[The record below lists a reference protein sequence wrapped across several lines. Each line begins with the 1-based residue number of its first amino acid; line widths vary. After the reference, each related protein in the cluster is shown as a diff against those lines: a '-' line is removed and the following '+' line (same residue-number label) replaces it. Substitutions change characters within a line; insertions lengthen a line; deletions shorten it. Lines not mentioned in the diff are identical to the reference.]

1 MPKSVQLA
9 DLPDPILLRIFSCF
23 VVDQIREETTTPCQD
38 DIQTGDAQSSSASSS
53 EDYAGQASGGQ
64 GTGSVEIQDTKTRK
78 TKKQTA
84 GVGARTLCRLCCCS
98 HRFNHLASADQLWQ
112 PLTLTRYPNR
122 HWPTTDQKALDLIQ
136 IQREHQ
142 LKLSK
147 GSSSQT
153 TLDDKER
160 KKKGEEEAPDGSH
173 VKTSSNDAKESE
185 SVDPSA
191 ANQDGEE
198 HKEQKRKFYRRY
210 EQRAFR
216 RKFGALDPELKY
228 TSRAWTNTMWTWKR
242 TFFGDFRF
250 VNAKD
255 VETPNR
261 IDHKLFRRTED
272 PARQECERCWRPTR
286 SCICSSLTTQEYCN
300 CRIRIMILQHPRCQV
315 SIGTIRILK
324 MSFKYCQIVIGK
336 DFKAGRSKE
345 LDQAL
350 EDPNCTPLLL
360 YPSHSAIDIHSLSP
374 VASVSTATNDKDSQE
389 SSKTHSRY
397 FCQGCTHVDND
408 DDAPPL
414 DTEDRNNPIQSSS
427 SSSSSSAY
435 PYRLIIALDGSWSHA
450 KIMYRF
456 NPRLQ
461 KLTQVKFPNP
471 PQSIYHELKR
481 EPKATYISTAEA
493 VGQAVALLGWPTPIT
508 TTTSAAASSD
518 NSLTDAPLLLED
530 LMRPLKR
537 LIEIQQAMLKSPE
550 DQAEAEHDNEQNEE
564 TG

>member
-23 VVDQIREETTTPCQD
+23 VVEQVREETTTPCQD
-38 DIQTGDAQSSSASSS
+38 DIQTRDAHV
-53 EDYAGQASGGQ
+53 GQASGGGGQ
-64 GTGSVEIQDTKTRK
+64 GNGSVETQDTKPRKARTR
-78 TKKQTA
+78 TA

-112 PLTLTRYPNR
+112 PLTLARYPNR
-122 HWPTTDQKALDLIQ
+122 HWPTTDQKVLDLIRV
-136 IQREHQ
+136 QREHQ
-142 LKLSK
+142 LRLLEV
-147 GSSSQT
+147 SSSSRT
-153 TLDDKER
+153 NLDVGER
-160 KKKGEEEAPDGSH
+160 EKKKGEEEVLDGSD
-173 VKTSSNDAKESE
+173 VKTDSNDAKEAE

-191 ANQDGEE
+191 ANQDGGGGEE
-198 HKEQKRKFYRRY
+198 HKGQKRTKFYSRY

-228 TSRAWTNTMWTWKR
+228 TSLAWTNTMWTWKR

-255 VETPNR
+255 IETPNR
-261 IDHKLFRRTED
+261 I
-272 PARQECERCWRPTR
+272 
-286 SCICSSLTTQEYCN
+286 
-300 CRIRIMILQHPRCQV
+300 V

-374 VASVSTATNDKDSQE
+374 VASVSTANHEKDSQE
-389 SSKTHSRY
+389 LSKTHSRY

-408 DDAPPL
+408 GAPSL

-427 SSSSSSAY
+427 SSSTSSSPAY

-461 KLTQVKFPNP
+461 KFTQVKFPNP

-481 EPKATYISTAEA
+481 EPKVTYISTAEA
-493 VGQAVALLGWPTPIT
+493 VGQAVALLGWPTPTT
-508 TTTSAAASSD
+508 TTTSAATAASPD
-518 NSLTDAPLLLED
+518 NSLTDAQLLLED

-550 DQAEAEHDNEQNEE
+550 GQAEAEHDNETERR